1 MLKDEEKEI
10 DAMIKLLDD
19 KDQEVIQLITD
30 RLILIGKAAIPKL
43 EEAWEHSVDTD
54 FQNKI
59 ESIIHSIQF
68 ETIITDLKKWK
79 KDQSIDLFE
88 GAMILAR
95 YQYPDID
102 DKLYKKIINKIIKDC
117 EVEIHQE
124 QTIMQK
130 VKVINHILFDVYGIV
145 GNKKH
150 FLSTDSNFL
159 NKVLET
165 KNGNPLLISVIYVI
179 VANALNIP
187 IYGVNLPEHF
197 ILAYADLPKEVH
209 FYLNPFAKGSIFSK
223 REIDAFL
230 TQLQIEKKEE
240 YYLPCSN
247 NQIIIRMINNMM
259 IAYKAKGL
267 QYKLD
272 ELNLLKNIIYNE

>member
-1 MLKDEEKEI
+1 
-10 DAMIKLLDD
+10 
-19 KDQEVIQLITD
+19 
-30 RLILIGKAAIPKL
+30 
-43 EEAWEHSVDTD
+43 
-54 FQNKI
+54 
-59 ESIIHSIQF
+59 
-68 ETIITDLKKWK
+68 
-79 KDQSIDLFE
+79 
-88 GAMILAR
+88 
-95 YQYPDID
+95 
-102 DKLYKKIINKIIKDC
+102 
-117 EVEIHQE
+117 
-124 QTIMQK
+124 MQK
-130 VKVINHILFDVYGIV
+130 IKVINHIIFDVYGIA

-197 ILAYADLPKEVH
+197 IVAYADSPNEVH

-247 NQIIIRMINNMM
+247 NEIIIRMINNMM

-272 ELNLLKNIIYNE
+272 ELNLLKSIIYNE